1 MGLIVDP
8 GSIARMPIADGEVI
22 NVVTRQSATLR
33 AVSGMSK
40 LPGAVIATANAGSR
54 IYGPF
59 SAGVFEIQANIESAI
74 VGTSPGGVAS
84 ESKVATPGNRYAYGF
99 DSLAQFGS
107 AGASG
112 TATAVGNI
120 ATVVLTNH
128 GEAVGNT
135 VTLHLSQNNIQEYH
149 GIWQVATVQSKDVFT
164 VILRD
169 TPPGP
174 AGTIAVAN
182 TNRSF
187 SSASI
192 DQAVNFRLGGALNFV
207 INAGIGGDTTSQV
220 LARLDNDVIAFTP
233 NFCRVMIGTND
244 IRYVQTVAAKDAAVA
259 NIIQICQ
266 RLMDAGITP
275 VLCTILP
282 VGIGDQ
288 GFSIVTPLI
297 VAANVAL
304 ANYASA
310 TPGVLFADTFSA
322 MVDNAATDNRA
333 LSTCLSDNVHINAIG
348 ANLVSFPIANCM
360 EKYVSNP
367 LPLVA
372 GNADTVALSAGST
385 NRLNNP
391 LFITSGGT
399 ANAGI
404 TGTVANNWAATA
416 GGSCTAVASLVP
428 RTIADDGDKRGNNQ
442 HVVATATALDDNIKL
457 RTIQTISQY
466 KAGDTIFFDAA
477 FAMRSASNVKFA
489 LWDLEVY
496 MAGQTYHMYVD
507 AGSSLGF
514 PSAEVPTRG
523 VKRSGR
529 FKLPYDATDV
539 KLSLQVQFL
548 GAGSATY
555 DIGLARIGVVS

>member
-1 MGLIVDP
+1 MGIIVDP
-8 GSIARMPIADGEVI
+8 GSTISIQIADGENI
-22 NVVTRQSATLR
+22 NIFTRQTAVIR
-33 AVSGMSK
+33 AVSGMAIV
-40 LPGAVIATANAGSR
+40 PGSIIATATAGQK
-54 IYGPF
+54 IYGPYA
-59 SAGVFEIQANIESAI
+59 AGVFSVQANVESAQ
-74 VGTSPGGVAS
+74 VYTSKAGDVSDSNVP
-84 ESKVATPGNRYAYGF
+84 TPGNRYACGF
-99 DSLAQFGS
+99 DSLSAFGS
-107 AGASG
+107 VGGTG
-112 TATAVGNI
+112 TATAVGNV

-128 GEAVGNT
+128 GEVSGNT
-135 VTLHLSQNNIQEYH
+135 VTLHLSQNNVQEYH
-149 GIWQVATVQSKDVFT
+149 GIWKVASVISKDVFT
-164 VILRD
+164 VILNSA
-169 TPPGP
+169 PPGP
-174 AGTIAVAN
+174 AGTISVVGA
-182 TNRSF
+182 RSF
-187 SSASI
+187 SSGSI
-192 DQAVNFRLGGALNFV
+192 DQSVNYRLGGPLNIV
-207 INAGIGGDTTSQV
+207 VNAGIGGNTSAQA
-220 LARLDNDVIAFTP
+220 LARLDTDVIAFKPT
-233 NFCRVMIGTND
+233 FCRVMVGTND
-244 IRYVQTVAAKDAAVA
+244 IRYVQTAAAKDASVA

-297 VAANVAL
+297 VSANAAL
-304 ANYASA
+304 ASYAAA

-322 MVDNAATDNRA
+322 IVDNSATDNRA
-333 LSTCLSDNVHINAIG
+333 LSSCLVDTVHLNAIG
-348 ANLVSFPIANCM
+348 AYLVSFPVANCM

-372 GNADTVALSAGST
+372 GNADTVALSSGSA

-399 ANAGI
+399 PGAGI
-404 TGTVANNWAATA
+404 TGTVASNWAATA
-416 GGSCTAVASLVP
+416 GGTCTAEVSLIP
-428 RTIADDGDKRGNNQ
+428 RTLADDGDKRGNNQ
-442 HVVATATALDDNIKL
+442 HVVATSSALDDNIKF

-477 FAMRSASNVKFA
+477 FAMRAASNVKYA
-489 LWDLEVY
+489 LWDMEVY
-496 MAGQTYHMYVD
+496 MAGQTYHVYVD
-507 AGSSLGF
+507 AGSSLGY

-555 DIGLARIGVVS
+555 DIGLARIGVVT